1 MRRYRGLWRIEEA
14 FRVNKHTLK
23 MRPVYHWTRKR
34 IQAHIAIC
42 FLAYSLSYRVKYHLE
57 KAGLRFSI
65 ERMREVLKRDQYS
78 VIEDQRTGKRYRYP
92 SKFTEPIR
100 AIYEALGLKRVS
112 EITSLS

>member
-78 VIEDQRTGKRYRYP
+78 VIEDQRTGKRYRL
-92 SKFTEPIR
+92 SIK
-100 AIYEALGLKRVS
+100 IYRTDKSDL
-112 EITSLS
+112 